1 MKKHSPLTLLAV
13 LIALFAFSRS
23 VGAQRRN
30 RVETQEPERR
40 TLSFSEGGA
49 AKTLE
54 VDIIFGSIDVSGY
67 DGRAVE
73 LVSKKTIRA
82 DSDDRLLAA
91 KMEVKLDFVENSD
104 TISIRIN
111 DPSHD
116 RLNQSPGRG
125 SWVDPGYDVTT
136 DLELRVPRQARLRLK
151 TVSGSIISKNVAGDF
166 DVEGI
171 NGSVDLKDVSGSG
184 RVHTINGA
192 INAVFNSSPKSTS
205 SFGSINGIIDV
216 TFPRNLSADIRFK
229 SFNGGVYTDFPITP
243 LPSATTQ
250 ELRSGRILFKNEFS
264 SARIGTGG
272 PVIEFDGFNGD
283 VRIRQAK

>member
-1 MKKHSPLTLLAV
+1 VKKHSLLALLVV
-13 LIALFAFSRS
+13 LVALFAFSLR

-30 RVETQEPERR
+30 RLETQEPEKR
-40 TLSFSEGGA
+40 TLSFSEGGGL
-49 AKTLE
+49 KTLE
-54 VDIIFGSIDVSGY
+54 VDILFGSIDVAGY
-67 DGRAVE
+67 DGRTVE

-104 TISIRIN
+104 TISIKIN
-111 DPSHD
+111 DPRHD
-116 RLNQSPGRG
+116 RLNQSRGRG
-125 SWVDPGYDVTT
+125 SWVDPGYDVST
-136 DLELRVPRQARLRLK
+136 DLELRVPRQTRLRLK
-151 TVSGSIISKNVAGDF
+151 TVSGNVVSKNVAGDF

-171 NGSVDLKDVSGSG
+171 NGSVDLKDLSGSG

-192 INAVFNSSPKSTS
+192 INAVFASSPKTDSH
-205 SFGSINGIIDV
+205 FGSINGIIDV
-216 TFPRNLSADIRFK
+216 TLPRNLSADIRFK

-250 ELRSGRILFKNEFS
+250 ELRSGRIEFKNEFS